1 MDRMR
6 NQQKEEASG
15 GKGIGKKERATE
27 CKGRC
32 RSVRRESKEERTSAS
47 RKEEE
52 HLSEEGRSEVGSNEA
67 ESERGGKRRIRKRRK
82 EHQNGRKDASACE
95 EKGGYL

>member
-6 NQQKEEASG
+6 NQQKEEARG

-52 HLSEEGRSEVGSNEA
+52 HLSEAGRSEVGLNEA
-67 ESERGGKRRIRKRRK
+67 ESERGGKRRRGITWK
-82 EHQNGRKDASACE
+82 EHQNWSYHATACKE
-95 EKGGYL
+95 TA